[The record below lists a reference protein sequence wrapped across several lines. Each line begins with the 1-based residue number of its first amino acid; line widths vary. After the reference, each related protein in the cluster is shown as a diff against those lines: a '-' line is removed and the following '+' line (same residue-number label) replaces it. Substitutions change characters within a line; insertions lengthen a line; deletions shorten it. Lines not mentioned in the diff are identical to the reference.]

1 MTTDKDFKLTLSE
14 HQAAYLADV
23 AGRMQKHIESSDKSI
38 ISASA
43 RREAAILLLQVC
55 GYDVDIE
62 RGQAYKEK
70 GDVRTYVPK
79 YKR

>member
-23 AGRMQKHIESSDKSI
+23 AARMHKHVENSDKGF
-38 ISASA
+38 ISAGA
-43 RREAAILLLQVC
+43 RREAALLLLQVC
-55 GYDVDIE
+55 SYDVDME

>member
-1 MTTDKDFKLTLSE
+1 MTNNLSE
-14 HQAAYLADV
+14 RQIAYLADV
-23 AGRMQKHIESSDKSI
+23 AGRMHKEIKTSDTAI
-38 ISASA
+38 ISKGA
-43 RREAAILLLQVC
+43 RREAAVLMLQVY
-55 GYDVDIE
+55 GYDIDIE